1 LKGRPIFSAHLP
13 KLEKGYKMFRIST
26 RKIYY
31 YIYLLFLVSPIFFL
45 ALNLAAATEQ
55 PDFTMLVGEWVRPDG
70 GYVIRVQDIKP
81 MVRLTP
87 DILTQT

>member
-1 LKGRPIFSAHLP
+1 
-13 KLEKGYKMFRIST
+13 MFRIST